1 MSMEG
6 LVQQNIR
13 ERALSVTMRDLER
26 RIGAG
31 SVVRAG
37 DLPAVSVD
45 VVSSGCAALDRA
57 LGVGGYP
64 SGRVVEVF
72 GEPGSGKT
80 TLGLHAVVSVQQA
93 GGTALYVD
101 MEHALDPTY
110 CMALGVDTDA
120 LLLSQPGSGEDAL
133 DVTESMVR
141 SGAIDLV
148 VIDSVAALVPQAELG
163 GRMGDNYAG
172 LQARLM
178 SQAMRKLTA
187 VAHRT
192 GVLLLF
198 INQVRHTSSGAFG
211 GRMDTSGGAAL
222 KYYSAVRLEL
232 TTKELLYEHGVVV
245 GSQLS
250 IRVVK
255 NKVSLPHRSVECA
268 LFFGHGLSPRE
279 SAPNEADAKSKKL
292 CLSRN

>member
-26 RIGAG
+26 RIGTG

-37 DLPAVSVD
+37 DLPPISVD

-120 LLLSQPGSGEDAL
+120 LLLCQPGSGEDAL

-148 VIDSVAALVPQAELG
+148 VIDSVAALVPQAELR

-211 GRMDTSGGAAL
+211 GRMDTPGGAAL

-232 TTKELLYEHGVVV
+232 TTKELLYEHGTVV

-255 NKVSLPHRSVECA
+255 NKVSLPHRAVECA